1 LVKKH
6 TISPLVDEIDL
17 EYWDFKKELPKI
29 NNFNELKNVTSIEFS
44 IEIGSIEKKQNL
56 IR

>member
-1 LVKKH
+1 LG
-6 TISPLVDEIDL
+6 
-17 EYWDFKKELPKI
+17 FQKELPKI
-29 NNFNELKNVTSIEFS
+29 NNFNELKNVTSTEFP